1 MEDGLSEKEELFAKI
16 IRDADKIDILFE
28 AVEMFWQGN
37 EEIVEN
43 STITE
48 DVIKQFNQN
57 KLIKRRKKERTEN
70 SINKI
75 ITVIA
80 FIFDINFKESLEI
93 MKKENYINKIL
104 DRYDIKDK
112 YTKNEVEKI
121 RIRANEYIKLKT
133 I

>member
-1 MEDGLSEKEELFAKI
+1 
-16 IRDADKIDILFE
+16 
-28 AVEMFWQGN
+28 MFWQGN
-37 EEIVEN
+37 EEILEN

>member
-1 MEDGLSEKEELFAKI
+1 
-16 IRDADKIDILFE
+16 
-28 AVEMFWQGN
+28 MFWKGN

-80 FIFDINFKESLEI
+80 FIFVSIL
-93 MKKENYINKIL
+93 KK
-104 DRYDIKDK
+104 
-112 YTKNEVEKI
+112 
-121 RIRANEYIKLKT
+121 A
-133 I
+133 